1 VEAFLFRML
10 LKNVFLV
17 SDMVDVAAHET
28 CWGCPLYYHA
38 LKSVEMKI
46 KLLIDA
52 LNQTQDSSGRFVA
65 RATPRF
71 VISWDKVN

>member
-1 VEAFLFRML
+1 ML
-10 LKNVFLV
+10 LKSDFLV
-17 SDMVDVAAHET
+17 SDMVDLAGHNK

-52 LNQTQDSSGRFVA
+52 LNQTQDSSGRFAA

-71 VISWDKVN
+71 VISWNKIKLVN